1 MFTQVLRVI
10 GAGLLGGLFLFI
22 LPFLLL
28 KVFLFFLFFGILF
41 RLFIGRGRRNWRRQ
55 YQPYYTPYEDVTG
68 KFRKEGLK
76 DDFQQ
81 LTIKI

>member
-10 GAGLLGGLFLFI
+10 GAGFLGGLFLFI

-28 KVFLFFLFFGILF
+28 KAFFFFLFFGFVF
-41 RLFIGRGRRNWRRQ
+41 RLLAGRRRRNWKQ

-68 KFRKEGLK
+68 QYRKEGLK
-76 DDFQQ
+76 DEFQQ
-81 LTIKI
+81 PTIKI

>member
-28 KVFLFFLFFGILF
+28 KAFLFFLFFGLVF
-41 RLFIGRGRRNWRRQ
+41 RLFMGRRRRNWQRQ
-55 YQPYYTPYEDVTG
+55 YQAYYTPYEDVTG

-81 LTIKI
+81 PTIKI

>member
-28 KVFLFFLFFGILF
+28 KAFLFFLFFGLVF
-41 RLFIGRGRRNWRRQ
+41 RLFMGRRRRYWKRH

-76 DDFQQ
+76 GDFQQ
-81 LTIKI
+81 PTVKI

>member
-1 MFTQVLRVI
+1 MFTQILRVI

-28 KVFLFFLFFGILF
+28 KIFLFFLFFSLVF
-41 RLFIGRGRRNWRRQ
+41 RLFVGRRRHYWKRH
-55 YQPYYTPYEDVTG
+55 QPHFVPYEDVTDQL
-68 KFRKEGLK
+68 RKEGLK

-81 LTIKI
+81 PTIKI

>member
-28 KVFLFFLFFGILF
+28 KAFLFFLFFGLVF
-41 RLFIGRGRRNWRRQ
+41 RLFMGRRRRNWRRQ
-55 YQPYYTPYEDVTG
+55 YQAYYTPYEDVTG

-81 LTIKI
+81 PTIKI

>member
-28 KVFLFFLFFGILF
+28 KAFLFFLFFGLVF
-41 RLFIGRGRRNWRRQ
+41 RLFAGRRRRYWKQ
-55 YQPYYTPYEDVTG
+55 HQPHFVPYEDMTG
-68 KFRKEGLK
+68 QFDKEGLK
-76 DDFQQ
+76 DEFQRP
-81 LTIKI
+81 TIKI